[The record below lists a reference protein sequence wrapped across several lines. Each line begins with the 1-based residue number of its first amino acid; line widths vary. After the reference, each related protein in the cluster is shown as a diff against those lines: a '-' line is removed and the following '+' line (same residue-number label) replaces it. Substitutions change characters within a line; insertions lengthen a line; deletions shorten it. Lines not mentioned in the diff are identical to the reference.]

1 MVYLL
6 KYLKYKNK
14 YLNLKNQHGGATFII
29 SKEKFKEYLT
39 SKGITNFNDTLPT
52 SILESHKF
60 LSDLNCFTWN
70 DIIKIGYEFE
80 SLKQSLEKYF
90 NTVPH
95 VSSGSTF
102 MMPKE
107 MIIEYLISKGITNFD
122 DIIPTSILESNPA
135 LKYWEY
141 FKWSNII
148 NHKWL
153 RYDFNNF
160 KGSLEKYFNTV
171 SMIPEII
178 KPTENLNFLV
188 EDIDDFDLS
197 RMTADRNVKSGPRKY
212 QFEMTHLLFEELP
225 FTKNGYALSAL
236 YYYTPD
242 DINKMNII
250 EILTK
255 YYKYQMF
262 RRQMMGFDDNDEKAK
277 RLKIKFGNKLE
288 ILSKSDFLTTP
299 KYIRV
304 GYLYFQKVDP
314 TSITILDI
322 DAWIMKAGSGLQM
335 ICSLLKIFL
344 PEYNK
349 IFLKPAT
356 FEVQDYWEKLGF
368 KPTTGRESHVNTD
381 ISNTILSKCKPLA
394 SNIKLIIKSSK
405 GDYITDLE
413 EVKASIKE

>member
-29 SKEKFKEYLT
+29 SKEKLKEYLT

-95 VSSGSTF
+95 VSGGLTSKI
-102 MMPKE
+102 PKE
-107 MIIEYLISKGITNFD
+107 IIIEYLISKGITNFD
-122 DIIPTSILESNPA
+122 DIIPTSILESNTF
-135 LKYWEY
+135 LKDYKY
-141 FKWSNII
+141 FRWNNII
-148 NHKWL
+148 EHGWM
-153 RYDFNNF
+153 RYDFENL
-160 KGSLEKYFNTV
+160 KKSLEKYFNTV

-178 KPTENLNFLV
+178 KPTENLNFLDN
-188 EDIDDFDLS
+188 DIDDFDLS
-197 RMTADRNVKSGPRKY
+197 RMTADSNVKSESRKY
-212 QFEMTHLLFEELP
+212 QFEMTHLLFEKHP
-225 FTKNGYALSAL
+225 RFGGYVLSAL

-242 DINKMNII
+242 DINKKNII

-255 YYKYQMF
+255 YYNYQRF
-262 RRQMMGFDDNDEKAK
+262 RRQNIGFDDNDDEAK
-277 RLKIKFGNKLE
+277 RLNIKFGNKLE
-288 ILSKSDFLTTP
+288 ILSKSDFLKIP
-299 KYIRV
+299 KYFRV
-304 GYLYFQKVDP
+304 GHLYFHKVGP
-314 TSITILDI
+314 TSITIDNI
-322 DAWIMKAGSGLQM
+322 DAWIMRAGSGLQM

-344 PEYNK
+344 PKYDK
-349 IFLKPAT
+349 IFLEPANHQ
-356 FEVQDYWEKLGF
+356 VAKYWNKLGF
-368 KPTTGRESHVNTD
+368 KPTTGQESHVNTD

-394 SNIKLIIKSSK
+394 SNIKLILKLN
-405 GDYITDLE
+405 GNYITDLE

>member
-29 SKEKFKEYLT
+29 SKEKLKEYLT

-60 LSDLNCFTWN
+60 LSDLNFFTWN

-95 VSSGSTF
+95 VSGGLT
-102 MMPKE
+102 
-107 MIIEYLISKGITNFD
+107 
-122 DIIPTSILESNPA
+122 
-135 LKYWEY
+135 
-141 FKWSNII
+141 
-148 NHKWL
+148 
-153 RYDFNNF
+153 
-160 KGSLEKYFNTV
+160 

-178 KPTENLNFLV
+178 KPTENLNFLDN
-188 EDIDDFDLS
+188 DIDDFDLS
-197 RMTADRNVKSGPRKY
+197 RMTANRNVKSGPREY
-212 QFEMTHLLFEELP
+212 QFEMTHLLFEEHP
-225 FTKNGYALSAL
+225 RSKGYVLSAL

-242 DINKMNII
+242 NINKMNII
-250 EILTK
+250 KILTK
-255 YYKYQMF
+255 YYEYQMF
-262 RRQMMGFDDNDEKAK
+262 RRQTIGFDDNDEEAK

-288 ILSKSDFLTTP
+288 ILFKSDFLKTP

-304 GYLYFQKVDP
+304 GYLYFEKVGP
-314 TSITILDI
+314 TSITIHDI

-344 PEYNK
+344 PEYNE

-356 FEVQDYWEKLGF
+356 FEVENYWNKLGF
-368 KPTTGRESHVNTD
+368 KRTTGHRESHVNTD

-394 SNIKLIIKSSK
+394 SNIKLILKLN
-405 GDYITDLE
+405 GNYITDLE